1 MTRPRL
7 EVADVFRDYGDA
19 FLDRYG
25 GTLSPEQRR
34 VLGDI
39 AACRTAALGGHVE
52 ECDHCGHQ
60 QIAYNSCRN
69 RHCPKC
75 QASAAAQWMEA
86 RKSELLPIPYFHVVF
101 TLPAALGPIALQNPR
116 KLYGILFKA
125 AAETLRQIAFDP
137 RHLGAEIGFLA
148 VLHTWGQNLEHHP
161 HVHCVVPG
169 GGLSPDGSRWVA
181 CPRGFFLP
189 VKVLSA
195 VFRGKFLAL
204 LSSAFDRGKLSF
216 HGKLSA
222 LADVGAFR
230 HRLAVSAQTDWVVYA
245 KPPWGGPEQ
254 VLKYLARYTHRVAIS
269 NRRLV
274 ALEEG
279 EVTFHWKSYADGGG
293 QKTMTLKATEFIRR
307 FLLHVLPTGFVRI
320 RHYGFLANRE
330 CREKLAQ
337 CRALLGVEATPEP
350 IAAECSAEPR
360 ESLEEVAGVK
370 VCPACGAG
378 RMVLVAT
385 VRALPANQ
393 RQWGLIVGRTG
404 FDTS

>member
-1 MTRPRL
+1 MTRPRF

-25 GTLSPEQRR
+25 GTLSPERRR

-75 QASAAAQWMEA
+75 QATAAAQWMEA
-86 RKSELLPIPYFHVVF
+86 RKSELLRVQYFHVVF

-116 KLYGILFKA
+116 KVYGILFKA
-125 AAETLRQIAFDP
+125 AADTLRQIALDP
-137 RHLGAEIGFLA
+137 QHLGAEIGFLA

-204 LSSAFDRGKLSF
+204 LGNAFDRGKLSF

-320 RHYGFLANRE
+320 RHYGFLANRV
-330 CREKLAQ
+330 CQEKLAQ

-360 ESLEEVAGVK
+360 ESLEEVAGAK
-370 VCPACGAG
+370 VCRSCSAG